1 MSHNLTPAAFRD
13 LADDA
18 LVRVRQIVPQ
28 FVPVSEATFWRMVK
42 TGKFPSPIRPSPGVT
57 AWRVGALR
65 LWSQA
70 SPNVPAPPRKPRG
83 RPAVEA

>member
-1 MSHNLTPAAFRD
+1 MPHKAAPPAFRE

-28 FVPVSEATFWRMVK
+28 FVPVSESTFWRMVK
-42 TGKFPSPIRPSPGVT
+42 AGKFPAAIRPSPGVT
-57 AWRVGALR
+57 AWRVGDLR

-70 SPNVPAPPRKPRG
+70 SPAAPQKPQG
-83 RPAVEA
+83 HTGAAT